1 MASKQSSEDLELS
14 KLSLVDFK
22 LWSHAAL
29 TKFLSLRRKNVN
41 GTDNELAARLVLLV
55 TNFLWIMPAN

>member
-22 LWSHAAL
+22 HWSHAAAL

-41 GTDNELAARLVLLV
+41 GTDNARLVLLV
-55 TNFLWIMPAN
+55 TNLLSIMPAN